1 MHESFSNIGGLVLNQ
16 VTPNVLD
23 IRPVESDRAFIDVT
37 SQLRKLISTGRL
49 KCGDR
54 LPSERELSV
63 LFNISRNTLRE
74 ALRSLEIAG
83 LIEMR
88 KGVKGGAFIQQG
100 NPSVIV
106 NGFLD
111 LYHVGAITPDQLT
124 ESRLWID
131 DLAIRVACLRATE
144 EDLDALEAN
153 IVETVMAGTD
163 GDLDRWVQVVLEF
176 HSLLGRATH
185 NPVLSIFMD
194 STVELMRQF
203 VNAFGPVFVESVS
216 ASRRRVLRHL
226 RARDAEG
233 AASEMSRH
241 LKRLHRQHL
250 SKLAPLRPFDG
261 EPPKADR

>member
-1 MHESFSNIGGLVLNQ
+1 MNQ
-16 VTPNVLD
+16 VTTNVLG
-23 IRPVESDRAFIDVT
+23 IKPVESDRAFIDVT
-37 SQLRKLISTGRL
+37 SQLRKLIATGRL

-88 KGVKGGAFIQQG
+88 KGVKGGAFIRQG

-111 LYHVGAITPDQLT
+111 LYHVGAITTEQLT

-131 DLAIRVACLRATE
+131 DLVIRVACTRAT
-144 EDLDALEAN
+144 DADFQALEAN
-153 IVETVMAGTD
+153 IAETVNAAED
-163 GDLDRWVQVVLEF
+163 ADLDGWVHAVLEF
-176 HSLLGRATH
+176 HSLLGRATQ

-194 STVELMRQF
+194 STIELTRQF
-203 VNAFGPVFVESVS
+203 VNTFGPVFLESV
-216 ASRRRVLRHL
+216 APSRRRVLKYL
-226 RARDAEG
+226 RARDAER
-233 AASEMSRH
+233 AAEEMSRH
-241 LKRLHRQHL
+241 LKRLHREHL
-250 SKLAPLRPFDG
+250 SKLAPLTPFDDIA
-261 EPPKADR
+261 PKAAR